1 MFVAPKS
8 PANGP
13 EWWRFFHELR
23 SYFLASDVWESAGRS
38 HVLSCTRSKD
48 SLIVSHFTQV
58 GVGSD

>member
-38 HVLSCTRSKD
+38 HSILHSLKGQLD
-48 SLIVSHFTQV
+48 SFTLYP
-58 GVGSD
+58 GGGGI